1 LFCRGILRRSG
12 VVIHTPDGT
21 KFSYETK
28 DQRGRA
34 SIYEISGLTIK
45 AAMIFS
51 RTSQYAIQ
59 ALIYLATQPS
69 GRRVLNREI
78 AQNLGVPLAYLAK
91 ILQDL
96 SREKLLHCP
105 ADGRRPRRSRVSAR
119 AQGLPGR
126 DCLSPASQVET
137 HQEENPRQPWKR
149 NPDPSCAGCS
159 KRPIPVDRSAAGAVA
174 ALKVFHSCFFP
185 SHVSLSLQRFRRLS
199 RLQQAA
205 TGFLQ

>member
-1 LFCRGILRRSG
+1 
-12 VVIHTPDGT
+12 
-21 KFSYETK
+21 
-28 DQRGRA
+28 
-34 SIYEISGLTIK
+34 
-45 AAMIFS
+45 MIFS

-59 ALIYLATQPS
+59 ALYLATQPS

-78 AQNLGVPLAYLAK
+78 AQNLGVPLACLAK

-137 HQEENPRQPWKR
+137 RQEGNPRQPWQR
-149 NPDPSCAGCS
+149 NPDPSCASGS
-159 KRPIPVDRSAAGAVA
+159 KRPIPIDRSAAGAVA
-174 ALKVFHSCFFP
+174 ALKHCPSCFFLWLVP
-185 SHVSLSLQRFRRLS
+185 FTTALQAFVAFATSGTRLFC
-199 RLQQAA
+199 R
-205 TGFLQ
+205 

>member
-1 LFCRGILRRSG
+1 
-12 VVIHTPDGT
+12 
-21 KFSYETK
+21 
-28 DQRGRA
+28 
-34 SIYEISGLTIK
+34 
-45 AAMIFS
+45 MIFS

-59 ALIYLATQPS
+59 ALYLATQPS

-174 ALKVFHSCFFP
+174 ALRGFPLMFFSFARVPFTTAFQAFVAFATSCYRLFYNKKSIKNMALIVFNLVGTVVAQYWACSECFAGC
-185 SHVSLSLQRFRRLS
+185 VSE
-199 RLQQAA
+199 
-205 TGFLQ
+205 